1 MFDLI
6 SPYGFVSTNGARRR
20 DRSLGEIL
28 DHNIDRGMLRGE
40 MRLLKWK
47 MIWPTEE
54 THFDRDIFKFL
65 LS

>member
-1 MFDLI
+1 MFDPI
-6 SPYGFVSTNGARRR
+6 STYEFVSTSGARRR

-28 DHNIDRGMLRGE
+28 DRNIDRGMLRGE

-54 THFDRDIFKFL
+54 TQFDRNIFKFL
-65 LS
+65 